1 MRRAFRLPPGRA
13 SLARELTHEID
24 EELAFHL
31 ETRTQRLIAAGMPPD
46 AARRE
51 ALRQFGDVDTVRHDC
66 LIIDQDRERA
76 MRRANVIDEM
86 RQDLGYALRVLRHNR
101 GFAAMVVL
109 TLALGLGVNMAM
121 FSFLDVVFL
130 RPPAGVQA
138 PGEVRRVWTEIKFT
152 TGTQFWSGYSYPQ
165 YQALRSTLGDRVAT
179 ALYRAPDE
187 LWVGRGEG
195 EFKAQVGH
203 ATASYFDLLG
213 ARVARGRFFAS
224 DEDRPGAG
232 APVVVAS
239 HAFWRRHLDAD
250 PAVVG
255 REIHIASRPYTLIGV
270 AAEGFTGVE
279 LDATDLWL
287 PMGVGPGF
295 GGSQQWWTRHGTNGF
310 QILLRPATP
319 MSDAAL
325 TERVAA
331 GLHRPEARRVP
342 ADSAS
347 VVRLGSIIRAQG
359 PGDKEQEVKIAVR
372 LAGVTMVVLVIAGAN
387 VINLLLARAVH
398 RRREIAVRLAM
409 GISRARL
416 ARLLLTESVL
426 LATIAA
432 AAAVLAA
439 YWGGELL
446 RSLLMPGVNWAEDA
460 STVHWRVIAL
470 ALTAGVGAGIIAGLI
485 PARQSA
491 RVELVGALKAGSAAA
506 DNGGGRSRLRSAL
519 VMTQAALSVVL
530 LVGAGLF
537 VSSLFEVQGV
547 RTGFDASRIVFAGVQ
562 FDLADSTRTARMPQ
576 LLRELAERVRSAPGV
591 EEVALARMAPTRGFS
606 MVTFHPDVDTTQYPK
621 PSATYNAVSPEFF
634 TATGTRV
641 VRGQD
646 FPRGAGASM
655 PQVVIVNEAM
665 ARAQWPGMDALGRCM
680 RFAPAGPCYR
690 VIGIVETAMF
700 DALLEDPQPQFYL
713 PLDNPPDSVGP
724 RFGSLI
730 VRTGGGVGERDLAMA
745 QLRQTIRQMFPAG
758 RPSIATLEQ
767 YLEPQYRPW
776 RMGATLFTAFGI
788 LALIVAALGI
798 YSTIAYM
805 VAQRTHEFGV
815 RTALGART
823 SHILRQ
829 VIGGS
834 LRTVAIGIVAGIVLA
849 IIGGRFVA
857 SLLYGV
863 EPGDPVVMGVVA
875 VALLLVAAVAALG
888 PAWRAARVNPVTA
901 LRVE

>member
-1 MRRAFRLPPGRA
+1 MRRVFRLPDGKDA
-13 SLARELTHEID
+13 IARELD
-24 EELAFHL
+24 DELAFHL
-31 ETRTQRLIAAGMPPD
+31 EARTRRLVAGGMSPD
-46 AARRE
+46 AARAE
-51 ALRQFGDVDTVRHDC
+51 ALRQFGDIEGVRHDC
-66 LIIDQDRERA
+66 LIIDYDRERA
-76 MRRANVIDEM
+76 MRRASMIDEM
-86 RQDLGYALRVLRHNR
+86 RQDLGYAFRVLRQNR
-101 GFAAMVVL
+101 GFAATVVL

-130 RPPAGVQA
+130 RPPSGVHA
-138 PGEVRRVWTEIKFT
+138 PEEVRRVWTEIKFT
-152 TGTQFWSGYSYPQ
+152 TGAQFWSGFSYPE
-165 YQALRSTLGDRVAT
+165 YQALKSTVGERVGT
-179 ALYRAPDE
+179 ALYRAPGA

-195 EFKAQVGH
+195 EFRAQVGH
-203 ATASYFDLLG
+203 ATASYFGLLG
-213 ARVARGRFFAS
+213 ARVARGRFFAP

-239 HAFWRRHLDAD
+239 HAFWERHLGAD
-250 PAVVG
+250 PAAVG
-255 REIHIASRPYTLIGV
+255 REIHIASKPYTVIGV

-295 GGSQQWWTRHGTNGF
+295 AGEWWTRHSTNGF
-310 QILLRPATP
+310 QILLRPSAAIG
-319 MSDAAL
+319 DAAL

-331 GLHRPEARRVP
+331 GLRRPEARSVP
-342 ADSAS
+342 ADRAR

-359 PGDKEQEVKIAVR
+359 PGNKQQEVKLAVR
-372 LAGVTMVVLVIAGAN
+372 LAGVTIMVLLIAGAN

-439 YWGGELL
+439 YWGGEIL
-446 RSLLMPGVNWAEDA
+446 RGLLMPGVNWADDA
-460 STVHWRVIAL
+460 SAVHWRVIAL
-470 ALTAGVGAGIIAGLI
+470 ALATGVGAGLLAGLI

-491 RVELVGALKAGSAAA
+491 KVELVGALKAGS
-506 DNGGGRSRLRSAL
+506 GGTDHSRGRSRLRSAL
-519 VMTQAALSVVL
+519 VVMQAALSVVL

-537 VSSLFEVQGV
+537 VSSLLEVQRL
-547 RTGFDASRIVFAGVQ
+547 RTGFDASRVIHASVQ
-562 FDLADSTRTARMPQ
+562 FDLADSTRAARLPSM
-576 LLRELAERVRSAPGV
+576 LRELAERLRNAPGV

-606 MVTFHPDVDTTQYPK
+606 VMAYHPDVDTTRYPK
-621 PSATYNAVSPEFF
+621 PRPFVTYNVVSPEFF
-634 TATGTRV
+634 AATGTRV

-655 PQVVIVNEAM
+655 PRVVIVNEAM

-680 RFAPAGPCYR
+680 RFAAADPCYQ

-700 DALLEDPQPQFYL
+700 DALLEEPQPQFYL
-713 PLDNPPDSVGP
+713 PLDNPPDSAGP
-724 RFGSLI
+724 IFRALI
-730 VRTGGGVGERDLAMA
+730 VRTEGGAAARDLAIA
-745 QLRQTIRQMFPAG
+745 ETQRTIRQIFPDG
-758 RPSIATLEQ
+758 RPSVTTMEQ
-767 YLEPQYRPW
+767 YMEPHYRPW

-815 RTALGART
+815 RTALGARAP
-823 SHILRQ
+823 HILRQ

-834 LRTVAIGIVAGIVLA
+834 VRTVAIGVAAGIVLA
-849 IIGGRFVA
+849 IVGGRFVTA
-857 SLLYGV
+857 LLYRV

-875 VALLLVAAVAALG
+875 LVLLLVAAVAALG
-888 PAWRAARVNPVTA
+888 PAWRAARVDPVTA
-901 LRVE
+901 LRVD